1 MISNGHHSAQLIVLD
16 LLPCHRIILWL
27 AFVGAGAPRPVLR
40 GSSVP
45 GFMNEELGEAR
56 LM

>member
-1 MISNGHHSAQLIVLD
+1 MINNDHHSAQLIVLD

-27 AFVGAGAPRPVLR
+27 AYVGAGAPRPVLR

-45 GFMNEELGEAR
+45 GFMNEELGVAR